1 MSQARAALTVR
12 NLALLVTVAAIA
24 VLLVVP
30 SAGAL
35 TLTHV
40 RSSSIDDATEAG
52 TPQHAHSSVTN
63 GRAPSRS
70 PSVNPAVGPPT
81 VSSTFVLFNDSL
93 VSGNFLAQYGTEPQD
108 VAFDSSTGDLFVSD
122 FGTDS
127 VSIIGSVPSIGNEV
141 IHVVD
146 VGEEPEGI
154 VYDAAQ
160 HAVYV
165 ADWGDGT
172 VDVINDSTYAVGSIT
187 VGGQPISLAYDP
199 HDGTIYV
206 ANWATTEVDIIND
219 TTNVVGSPI
228 TGIGG
233 LGAGSPDGIV
243 FDSGTDQIFVANDYR
258 PFPATSMPVNVIN
271 DSTNTVNATVWVGNE
286 PDALAYDS
294 LDNYVWVA
302 NSGSNNI
309 SAISDSND
317 TVFATYGGFST
328 PDGIAWSPYDEC
340 VYVSNSGANNVSTF
354 FPGSGTIQYNT
365 SVGGSPGGIIFSN
378 YLGTNLIVV
387 ANNDTANVSIED
399 DSSGYIDYTV
409 ALAAS
414 PLGVAYDSFSNE
426 VFVSNYGRDGTVSVL
441 NDSRNT
447 LSPISAI
454 DVGRFPIG
462 IVFDPHD
469 DDIYV
474 ANSGSDSVSV
484 IADSDNMVI
493 TTITVGTNPWGLAYD
508 PAQDE
513 ILVVCNGDAQVDVI
527 NGTFNDV
534 VDTLQLPS
542 TFAPEGIAF
551 DGASGMAY
559 VADYAGDNVAVIDP
573 VQPTQW
579 VYFNSLASGV
589 NPGSVVYDSIDNE
602 VFVSNAGTNNVTV
615 YTQPTRDEIYEVKNI
630 STGSLP
636 TGLAYDSAADAVF
649 VAEAGSDAL
658 DAISGASN
666 SVVGGVSIG
675 GEPYGIAVDAGH
687 NTLYAANF
695 RQGTVTILNVSIT
708 GPAPTVTFAESGLP
722 SGATWY
728 VNVTGQTPLYTT
740 IAESSGTTLE
750 IQLTAGPYDYTAA
763 TNWSNRTT
771 ASPGMFTVASS
782 DIQVGVPFGTVL
794 YAISVEETG
803 LASGASWWLN
813 TSGGQSVDEAVST
826 GSGTLGSMK
835 LPNGS
840 YSFTTTTN
848 WNNYTTPNATGN
860 FQVDGRAL
868 TLYVE
873 FSFTGSPPTY
883 SVTFIQHGLP
893 AGVVWYVN
901 ITGLTGMTATGTTLQ
916 VQLATG
922 NYQYSASSNSV
933 AYRSPPADS
942 FTVAS
947 AGLEVNLTYTDVAKV
962 LYSVDF
968 VEAGLP
974 SGTNWSISITSVAEQ
989 SATSPGGVDFDLA
1002 NGTYSFSVTTV
1013 TGFVSNL
1020 TSGLITVHG
1029 SGASRLIGFTSATG
1043 SSPGSN
1049 SVTATDLLIGGVV
1062 TFLLIAAMIWITVAL
1077 YRSRKKKEPQQG
1089 GPKTGPDGNSP
1100 VS

>member
-1 MSQARAALTVR
+1 MSQVRAVLMVR

-40 RSSSIDDATEAG
+40 RSSSIDDASEAG
-52 TPQHAHSSVTN
+52 TPPHAHSSGTN
-63 GRAPSRS
+63 SRAPSRS
-70 PSVNPAVGPPT
+70 PSVNSAVGPPT

-93 VSGNFLAQYGTEPQD
+93 VSGNFLAQYGAEPQD

-122 FGTDS
+122 FGTDE

-172 VDVINDSTYAVGSIT
+172 VDVINDTTYAVGSIT

-271 DSTNTVNATVWVGNE
+271 DSTNTVNATVWVGDE

-309 SAISDSND
+309 SAISDSKD

-328 PDGIAWSPYDEC
+328 PDGIAWSPYDGC

-354 FPGSGTIQYNT
+354 FPGSGTIEYNT
-365 SVGGSPGGIIFSN
+365 SVGGSPGGIIYSN
-378 YLGTNLIVV
+378 YLGLNLIVV
-387 ANNDTANVSIED
+387 ANSDTANISIED

-414 PLGVAYDSFSNE
+414 PLGIAYDSSKNE
-426 VFVSNYGRDGTVSVL
+426 LFVANYLSEGTVSVL
-441 NDSRNT
+441 NDTSNL
-447 LSPISAI
+447 LSPTSAI
-454 DVGRFPIG
+454 EVGKFPVG
-462 IVFDPHD
+462 VVFDPHD

-474 ANSGSDSVSV
+474 ANSESGTVSV
-484 IADSDNMVI
+484 IADSDNSVI
-493 TTITVGTNPWGLAYD
+493 STISVGTNPWGITYD
-508 PAQDE
+508 PALDE
-513 ILVVCNGDAQVDVI
+513 ILVACSGDARVYVI
-527 NGTFNDV
+527 NATYDDV
-534 VDTLQLPS
+534 VDDAQLTT
-542 TFAPEGIAF
+542 TFSPEGIAF
-551 DGASGMAY
+551 DSASGMAY
-559 VADYAGDNVAVIDP
+559 VADYAGNNVAVIDP
-573 VQPTQW
+573 LNPTDWTDFDNLGAGYGPEW
-579 VYFNSLASGV
+579 VA
-589 NPGSVVYDSIDNE
+589 YDSIDNE
-602 VFVSNAGTNNVTV
+602 VFVSNAISDNVTV
-615 YTQPTRDEIYEVKNI
+615 YAQPAHDEFYVEANI
-630 STGSLP
+630 SVGSRP
-636 TGLAYDSAADAVF
+636 TGLAYDNAADEVY
-649 VAEAGSDAL
+649 VDEAGSDVL
-658 DAISGASN
+658 DTIAGATN
-666 SVVGGVSIG
+666 SVIGGVSIG
-675 GEPYGIAVDAGH
+675 GDPYGITVDTGH
-687 NTLYAANF
+687 NTLYTTNLI
-695 RQGTVTILNVSIT
+695 QGTITILNVSISSSSS
-708 GPAPTVTFAESGLP
+708 TVTFAETGLP
-722 SGATWY
+722 SGALWY
-728 VNVTGQTPLYTT
+728 VNITGQTPLS
-740 IAESSGTTLE
+740 AQVAGAAGTTLQ
-750 IQLTAGPYDYTAA
+750 IQLNAGSYDYTAT
-763 TNWSNRTT
+763 TNWPNWTT

-782 DIQVGVPFGTVL
+782 DLQVGVPFGSAL
-794 YAISVEETG
+794 YVISVEETG

-813 TSGGQSVDEAVST
+813 TSGGQSVEESVSS
-826 GSGTLGSMK
+826 GSGALGSMN

-848 WNNYTTPNATGN
+848 WNNYTTTNATGN
-860 FQVDGRAL
+860 FHVDGRAL

-883 SVTFIQHGLP
+883 TVTFVQHGLP

-901 ITGLTGMTATGTTLQ
+901 ITGLTGLTATGTTLQ

-922 NYQYSASSNSV
+922 NYQYSASSNSA

-947 AGLEVNLTYTDVAKV
+947 AGLGVNLTYTAVGTV
-962 LYSVDF
+962 LYSVYF

-974 SGTNWSISITSVAEQ
+974 SGTNWSISIASVAEQ
-989 SATSPGGVDFDLA
+989 SAASPDGVDFDLA
-1002 NGTYSFSVTTV
+1002 NGTYRFSVASV
-1013 TGFVSNL
+1013 TGFVANV
-1020 TSGLITVHG
+1020 TSGFITVHG
-1029 SGASRLIGFTSATG
+1029 GGASQLIGFTSSTG
-1043 SSPGSN
+1043 SSPGPN

-1062 TFLLIAAMIWITVAL
+1062 TFLLIAAMIWIIVAL
-1077 YRSRKKKEPQQG
+1077 YRSRKKKQPE
-1089 GPKTGPDGNSP
+1089 
-1100 VS
+1100 